1 MGPIRMIEGQAAE
14 ERRRERW
21 EAARNRR
28 KSSSRNVRLLAEKQA
43 ISRFFS
49 VSGDHGRSN
58 LLTHRDQARC
68 SGGPFPPLFAHIF
81 YTSCSKLCFLAKL

>member
-21 EAARNRR
+21 EAARSRR

-43 ISRFFS
+43 HVMLESRF
-49 VSGDHGRSN
+49 
-58 LLTHRDQARC
+58 C
-68 SGGPFPPLFAHIF
+68 
-81 YTSCSKLCFLAKL
+81 Y